1 MELSL
6 PIKDI
11 INLCYGQDNPNSMI
25 KKLSLSYTD
34 MVYKILADVDSFS
47 SEQLETVGQILF
59 DDDEYPTYKEVWS
72 NWESIMVTL
81 SDAIL
86 LQWLIDFK
94 PGKHSDECLDVAL
107 NWLMYNKYGVHYFDD
122 LSGDIQESLIV
133 LFNDDLPEEI
143 KKFNEK
149 IHFIDEMVLFQD
161 FDFLDNN
168 IIKFDF
174 EVNEI
179 KEILCQIVKDG
190 KINTI
195 EKLKNLCSYIK
206 AFKPKNSFDRKYGDA
221 FVLEVFESV
230 ESIDVGEW
238 SDEFISVWKEEFN
251 IDFEWVNLDTV
262 RDNINTS
269 CAKESKY
276 IDEQLK
282 INPNYRH
289 D

>member
-1 MELSL
+1 MEISL
-6 PIKDI
+6 PIVDI
-11 INLCYGQDNPNSMI
+11 VRLCVEHNNPN
-25 KKLSLSYTD
+25 KAVRALSLSYTD

-47 SEQLETVGQILF
+47 SDELETVGQIIF

-94 PGKHSDECLDVAL
+94 PGKHSEECLDVAL
-107 NWLMYNKYGVHYFDD
+107 NWLMYNKYGVYYFDD
-122 LSGDIQESLIV
+122 LSGDIQKSLIV
-133 LFNDDLPEEI
+133 LFIDDLPKEI

-221 FVLEVFESV
+221 FVLEIFESI
-230 ESIDVGEW
+230 ESIESDEW

-282 INPNYRH
+282 INLNYRH

>member
-11 INLCYGQDNPNSMI
+11 INLCYGQDNPNNMI
-25 KKLSLSYTD
+25 KKLSLGYADTIE
-34 MVYKILADVDSFS
+34 KILSDIDTYN

-59 DDDEYPTYKEVWS
+59 EDDDFRSYKESWS
-72 NWESIMVTL
+72 YHE
-81 SDAIL
+81 AR
-86 LQWLIDFK
+86 LIDIKVEILIPWLFEYK
-94 PGKHSDECLDVAL
+94 PGRHNQNIEDVAL
-107 NWLMYNKYGVHYFDD
+107 NWLLCNKYNFDD
-122 LSGDIQESLIV
+122 FGSLSGDIQESLIV
-133 LFNDDLPEEI
+133 LFNDDLPEDI

-230 ESIDVGEW
+230 ESVEVGEW
-238 SDEFISVWKEEFN
+238 SDEFISVWKEVFN
-251 IDFEWVNLDTV
+251 IYFEWVNLYTV
-262 RDNINTS
+262 RYNINTS
-269 CAKESKY
+269 CAIESKY

-282 INPNYRH
+282 INH

>member
-11 INLCYGQDNPNSMI
+11 INLCYGQDNPNNMI
-25 KKLSLSYTD
+25 KKLSLGYAD
-34 MVYKILADVDSFS
+34 IIEKILSDIDIYN
-47 SEQLETVGQILF
+47 SEQLETVGQIIF
-59 DDDEYPTYKEVWS
+59 DDDDFRSYKESWS

-94 PGKHSDECLDVAL
+94 PGKRSEECLDVAL

-122 LSGDIQESLIV
+122 LSGDIQKSLIV
-133 LFNDDLPEEI
+133 LFIDDLPEEI
-143 KKFNEK
+143 KKFKEK
-149 IHFIDEMVLFQD
+149 NHFIDEMVLFQD

-190 KINTI
+190 KIDTI

-221 FVLEVFESV
+221 FVLEIFESI
-230 ESIDVGEW
+230 ESVGSDKW

>member
-1 MELSL
+1 MGISL
-6 PIKDI
+6 PIVDI
-11 INLCYGQDNPNSMI
+11 VRLCVEHNNPN
-25 KKLSLSYTD
+25 KAVRALSLSYTD

-47 SEQLETVGQILF
+47 SDELETVGQIIF

-94 PGKHSDECLDVAL
+94 PGKRSEECLDVAL

-122 LSGDIQESLIV
+122 LPEEIKKSLII
-133 LFNDDLPEEI
+133 LFVDDLPEEI

-149 IHFIDEMVLFQD
+149 NHYIDELLLFQD

-168 IIKFDF
+168 IINFGF

-230 ESIDVGEW
+230 ESVEVGEW
-238 SDEFISVWKEEFN
+238 SDEFISVWKEVFN

>member
-190 KINTI
+190 KIDTI

-230 ESIDVGEW
+230 ESVEVGEW
-238 SDEFISVWKEEFN
+238 SDEFISVWKEVFN
-251 IDFEWVNLDTV
+251 IYFEWVNLYTV
-262 RDNINTS
+262 RYNINTS
-269 CAKESKY
+269 CAIESKY

-282 INPNYRH
+282 INH